1 MTEESEAK
9 TCKMCSM
16 EIPATA
22 RKCPYCHHW
31 QRWFALQN
39 PQTVVLLIVIPLL
52 TAYFVL
58 MGTIVRSPF
67 RQWEQFREHSQQVKI
82 IESTMEFGED
92 ECGPD
97 VIVVGKIENRS
108 SVDWK
113 DIRFQV
119 DFFNP
124 QGGVFDT
131 GQQEAYT

>member
-1 MTEESEAK
+1 MLA
-9 TCKMCSM
+9 
-16 EIPATA
+16 AYA
-22 RKCPYCHHW
+22 
-31 QRWFALQN
+31 
-39 PQTVVLLIVIPLL
+39 VLAMVIQK
-52 TAYFVL
+52 
-58 MGTIVRSPF
+58 PF